1 MNRAR
6 FLTKILSLALAV
18 ALVVGMVPGI
28 SAKAAGT
35 GWIEVTSENRALM
48 EENLIDISD
57 LVDGDLAQYIKE
69 FKIGHTMSSINT
81 DDYFIIGK
89 KGTDYVCLYK
99 YWDSVVQSKL
109 IGSDEIGSDGK
120 TYYFYPKYTVTF
132 DPAGGNMEST
142 TATTA
147 GGILTG
153 MPTPTKEGYAFTG
166 WYTTPEGTDYVE
178 QHKVYN
184 APTTL
189 YAHWYKWT
197 GKEGWVRATT
207 LSNVENA
214 DLPILGSSASDL
226 FANECYK
233 KIPFPSDEWL
243 VVIGKFYS
251 QGEVLYWTTS
261 ADNMVSSSGK
271 LYTGYYPSNDTLV
284 EMMQSRTFYVLADPN
299 AVKPDPINPNPD
311 SNPEPS
317 NPEPSN
323 PEPSNPE
330 PSNPEPSNPEPSNP
344 KPSNP
349 KPSNP
354 EPSNPEPAKPTTSAP
369 ATPAPVLKTT
379 NVAGEQI
386 SGWDAIAKAIST
398 QTKDEQESVS
408 GSNQDILHVDASSTD
423 KIIPAATVKEI
434 SSSALRGLHVFIGDS
449 DAVTFLAKNDFSG
462 YKETNFEHKDTITEH
477 SRTIDFTNK
486 QDLGATVVFHTTV
499 PVSLGEVTI
508 YKVDADNNKTLI
520 GKVIS
525 NANGQ
530 VCFEIT
536 ETATYVLEY

>member
-99 YWDSVVQSKL
+99 YWDSLLDYKV
-109 IGSDEIGSDGK
+109 IGSDEIGSNGK

-132 DPAGGNMEST
+132 DLAGGNMEST

-147 GGILTG
+147 GGILTS
-153 MPTPTKEGYAFTG
+153 MPTPTKEGYAFAG
-166 WYTTPEGTDYVE
+166 WYTSSGGTDYVE
-178 QHKVYN
+178 QYKVYN
-184 APTTL
+184 APTTI
-189 YAHWYKWT
+189 YAHWYQWT
-197 GKEGWVRATT
+197 GKEEWVRATT
-207 LSNVENA
+207 LSDVQSA
-214 DLPILGSSASDL
+214 DLPILGSSASNL
-226 FANECYK
+226 FATECYK
-233 KIPFPSDEWL
+233 KIPFPTDAYS
-243 VVIGKFYS
+243 VVVGKFYS
-251 QGEVLYWTTS
+251 QGSVFYWLASTRGMDSEGNISTS
-261 ADNMVSSSGK
+261 FY
-271 LYTGYYPSNDTLV
+271 LSNRSL
-284 EMMQSRTFYVLADPN
+284 EEKMQSETFYVLKDPN
-299 AVKPDPINPNPD
+299 AVKPDPINPNPVNP
-311 SNPEPS
+311 NPEPS

-323 PEPSNPE
+323 PEPSDPE
-330 PSNPEPSNPEPSNP
+330 PSNPT
-344 KPSNP
+344 
-349 KPSNP
+349 
-354 EPSNPEPAKPTTSAP
+354 PSNPEPAKPTPSAP
-369 ATPAPVLKTT
+369 AVPAPVLKTT
-379 NVAGEQI
+379 NIAGEQI
-386 SGWDAIAKAIST
+386 SGWDAITKAIST
-398 QTKDEQESVS
+398 QTKEKQENVS

-536 ETATYVLEY
+536 ETAMYVLEY

>member
-1 MNRAR
+1 MNRAK
-6 FLTKILSLALAV
+6 FLTKILSLALAI
-18 ALVVGMVPGI
+18 ALVVSMVPGI

-35 GWIEVTSENRALM
+35 GWIEVTSENRDLM
-48 EENLIDISD
+48 EENLIDISA
-57 LVDGDLAQYIKE
+57 LVDGDLDDYIWE
-69 FKIGHTMSSINT
+69 FKIGHKMSTINT
-81 DDYFIIGK
+81 DEYFIIGK

-99 YWDSVVQSKL
+99 YWDSVLDYKV
-109 IGSDEIGSDGK
+109 IGSDEIGSNGK

-207 LSNVENA
+207 LSDVENA

-233 KIPFPSDEWL
+233 RYPFPSDEWL

-261 ADNMVSSSGK
+261 AHNMISSSGK
-271 LYTGYYPSNDTLV
+271 LYTGYYPSNDMLL
-284 EMMQSRTFYVLADPN
+284 EKMQSQTFYVLTDPN
-299 AVKPDPINPNPD
+299 AVNPNPSNPEPSNPNP

-330 PSNPEPSNPEPSNP
+330 PSNPEPSNPEP
-344 KPSNP
+344 
-349 KPSNP
+349 
-354 EPSNPEPAKPTTSAP
+354 AKPTHSAL

-434 SSSALRGLHVFIGDS
+434 SASALRGLHVFIGDS

-477 SRTIDFTNK
+477 SRTIDFTHK

-508 YKVDADNNKTLI
+508 YKVDADNKILV

-536 ETATYVLEY
+536 ETAMYVLEY

>member
-1 MNRAR
+1 MNRAK
-6 FLTKILSLALAV
+6 FLAKILSLALAV
-18 ALVVGMVPGI
+18 ALVVSMVPGI
-28 SAKAAGT
+28 SAEARIAD
-35 GWIEVTSENRALM
+35 WLMVTDDDRDLM
-48 EENLIDISD
+48 KGSLIDISD
-57 LVDGDLAQYIKE
+57 LVAGGLDQYIKE
-69 FKIGHTMSSINT
+69 FKIAYDIQGAMLPGQ
-81 DDYFIIGK
+81 YYMIGK
-89 KGTDYVCLYK
+89 TGEDYVCLYNEEDVS
-99 YWDSVVQSKL
+99 YEIVS
-109 IGSDEIGSDGK
+109 SDELDNK
-120 TYYFYPKYTVTF
+120 AKRFYFYPKCTVTF

-166 WYTTPEGTDYVE
+166 WYTTPDGTDYVE
-178 QHKVYN
+178 QYKVYN

-189 YAHWYKWT
+189 YAHWYQWT
-197 GKEGWVRATT
+197 GKEEWVRATT
-207 LSNVENA
+207 LSDVESA
-214 DLPILGSSASDL
+214 DLPVLGSSASDQ
-226 FANECYK
+226 FATECYK
-233 KIPFPSDEWL
+233 KIPFPSDAYS
-243 VVIGKFYS
+243 VVVGKFYS
-251 QGEVLYWTTS
+251 QGYVLYRLASTRGMDSEGNISTS
-261 ADNMVSSSGK
+261 FYA
-271 LYTGYYPSNDTLV
+271 SNRSLA
-284 EMMQSRTFYVLADPN
+284 EKMQSETFYVLKDPN
-299 AVKPDPINPNPD
+299 AVKPDPINPNPEP
-311 SNPEPS
+311 SNPEPSNPGPS

-330 PSNPEPSNPEPSNP
+330 PSNPT
-344 KPSNP
+344 
-349 KPSNP
+349 
-354 EPSNPEPAKPTTSAP
+354 PSNPEPAKPTPSAP
-369 ATPAPVLKTT
+369 AVPAPVLKTT
-379 NVAGEQI
+379 NIAGEQI
-386 SGWDAIAKAIST
+386 SGWDAITKAIST
-398 QTKDEQESVS
+398 QTKEKQENVS

-508 YKVDADNNKTLI
+508 YKVDADNNKTLV

-536 ETATYVLEY
+536 ETAMYVLEY